1 MFHPNTTDVIIR
13 KQNTTDVYISYVYY
27 KCTNKS
33 LRTCTEITVSWGGF
47 IVVFSAVQVAIA
59 QINEQIG
66 AAGVVNHECK
76 QVVAGYGIEMVEL
89 LKAQVRAIPTTL
101 LEKRMHS
108 VLIEATFGSRESPP
122 EPILPGMLQ

>member
-1 MFHPNTTDVIIR
+1 MFHPNTTDVVIR

-66 AAGVVNHECK
+66 AAGVVSHECK
-76 QVVAGYGIEMVEL
+76 QVVAGYGLEMAEL
-89 LKAQVRAIPTTL
+89 LKAQVRAISTTS

-108 VLIEATFGSRESPP
+108 VLTERVT
-122 EPILPGMLQ
+122 